1 MAKRAADKIRFIPAD
16 ILVCV
21 SDPVRFK
28 QEFMDRYNIHGT
40 IGDLYKFNIAQIE
53 LANQQRKILED
64 ELADAR
70 GKQIWAEQCAREWE
84 EKYRSVV
91 MNNSVKEAFNHD

>member
-1 MAKRAADKIRFIPAD
+1 MAKRAADKIRPIPAD

-28 QEFMDRYNIHGT
+28 QEFMDRYNIQGT
-40 IGDLYKFNIAQIE
+40 IGDLYKFNRAQVE
-53 LANQQRKILED
+53 LANQQRKILE
-64 ELADAR
+64 ELLADAQ
-70 GKQIWAEQCAREWE
+70 GKQLWAEECAREWE

-91 MNNSVKEAFNHD
+91 MNNAVKEAFNNG